1 MIKYFVTLFC
11 FYIIELISA
20 KFFMDTDILQSL
32 AHLDQ
37 SGNAQ
42 MVDVT
47 HKPQTI
53 RRAIAVCEISMKTT
67 TLDAIQAGNV
77 PKGDVLGTARLAG
90 IMAAK
95 QTANLIPMCHPLN
108 LTSVDVKIFLDENIP
123 GYQIEAEVK
132 TKSETGVEMEAMTAA
147 TIAALTLY
155 DMAKSLEKTMII
167 SNTRLIHKSGGK
179 SGDFN
184 APKGDYCDI

>member
-1 MIKYFVTLFC
+1 
-11 FYIIELISA
+11 
-20 KFFMDTDILQSL
+20 MDTDILQSL

-47 HKPQTI
+47 HKPQTV

-77 PKGDVLGTARLAG
+77 RKGDVIGTARLAG

-95 QTANLIPMCHPLN
+95 QTSNLIPMCHSMN
-108 LTSVDVKIFLDENIP
+108 LTSVDVRIKLDENIP

-132 TKSETGVEMEAMTAA
+132 TKAETGVEMEAMTAA

-184 APKGDYCDI
+184 APKGDYCDL

>member
-1 MIKYFVTLFC
+1 
-11 FYIIELISA
+11 
-20 KFFMDTDILQSL
+20 MDTDILQSL

-47 HKPQTI
+47 HKPQTV

-77 PKGDVLGTARLAG
+77 KKGDVLGTAKLAG

-95 QTANLIPMCHPLN
+95 QTSSLIPMCHPVN
-108 LTSVDVKIFLDENIP
+108 LTSVDVKILLDENIP

-132 TKSETGVEMEAMTAA
+132 TKAETGVEMEAMTAA

-184 APKGDYCDI
+184 APKGDYCDL

>member
-1 MIKYFVTLFC
+1 
-11 FYIIELISA
+11 
-20 KFFMDTDILQSL
+20 MDTDILQSL

-47 HKPQTI
+47 HKPQTV

-77 PKGDVLGTARLAG
+77 KKGDVLGTAKLAG

-95 QTANLIPMCHPLN
+95 QTASLIPLCHPVN
-108 LTSVDVKIFLDENIP
+108 LTSIDVRIMLDENIP

-132 TKSETGVEMEAMTAA
+132 TKSETGVEMEAMTAV

-155 DMAKSLEKTMII
+155 DMAKSLEKTMVI

-184 APKGDYCDI
+184 APKGEYCDL

>member
-1 MIKYFVTLFC
+1 
-11 FYIIELISA
+11 
-20 KFFMDTDILQSL
+20 MDTDILQSL

-47 HKPQTI
+47 HKPQTV
-53 RRAIAVCEISMKTT
+53 RRAIAVCEISMRTT

-77 PKGDVLGTARLAG
+77 KKGDVLGTAKLAG

-95 QTANLIPMCHPLN
+95 QTASLIPLCHPVN
-108 LTSVDVKIFLDENIP
+108 LTSIDVRIMLDENIP

-132 TKSETGVEMEAMTAA
+132 TKSETGVEMEAMTAV

-155 DMAKSLEKTMII
+155 DMAKSLEKTMVI

-184 APKGDYCDI
+184 APKGEYCDL

>member
-1 MIKYFVTLFC
+1 
-11 FYIIELISA
+11 
-20 KFFMDTDILQSL
+20 MDTDILQSL

-37 SGNAQ
+37 SGQAQ

-47 HKPQTI
+47 HKPQTV
-53 RRAIAVCEISMKTT
+53 RRAIAVCEVSMKTT

-77 PKGDVLGTARLAG
+77 KKGDVLGTARLAG

-108 LTSVDVKIFLDENIP
+108 LTSVDVRIRLDENIP

-132 TKSETGVEMEAMTAA
+132 TNAETGVEMEAMTAA
-147 TIAALTLY
+147 TITALTLY

-167 SNTRLIHKSGGK
+167 SNVRLVHKSGGK

-184 APKGDYCDI
+184 QSRDDY

>member
-1 MIKYFVTLFC
+1 VIHFILYYRANFSK
-11 FYIIELISA
+11 A
-20 KFFMDTDILQSL
+20 FMDTDNLQSL
-32 AHLDQ
+32 THLDQ

-47 HKPQTI
+47 HKPQTV
-53 RRAIAVCEISMKTT
+53 RRAIAMCEISMRTT
-67 TLDAIQAGNV
+67 TLDAIQAGNL
-77 PKGDVLGTARLAG
+77 PKGDVLGTAKLAG

-108 LTSVDVKIFLDENIP
+108 LTSVNVKIRLDENIP

-132 TKSETGVEMEAMTAA
+132 TNAETGVEMEAMTAV
-147 TIAALTLY
+147 TIAALTIY

-167 SNTRLIHKSGGK
+167 SNTRLVHKSGGD
-179 SGDFN
+179 SGEFN
-184 APKGDYCDI
+184 MPKGEYCDM

>member
-1 MIKYFVTLFC
+1 
-11 FYIIELISA
+11 
-20 KFFMDTDILQSL
+20 MDTDILQSL

-47 HKPQTI
+47 NKPQTV
-53 RRAIAVCEISMKTT
+53 RRAIAMCEISMRTT
-67 TLDAIQAGNV
+67 TLDAIQAGNI
-77 PKGDVLGTARLAG
+77 PKGDVLSTARLAG

-95 QTANLIPMCHPLN
+95 QTANLIPLCHPLP
-108 LTSVDVKIFLDENIP
+108 LTSVDVQIRLDENIP

-132 TKSETGVEMEAMTAA
+132 TKAETGVEMEAMTAA
-147 TIAALTLY
+147 MITALTIY
-155 DMAKSLEKTMII
+155 DMAKSVEKTMAI
-167 SNTRLIHKSGGK
+167 SNVRLVHKSGGK

>member
-1 MIKYFVTLFC
+1 
-11 FYIIELISA
+11 
-20 KFFMDTDILQSL
+20 MDTYILQSL
-32 AHLDQ
+32 THLDQ

-47 HKPQTI
+47 HKPQTV

-67 TLDAIQAGNV
+67 TLDAIQAGNL

-95 QTANLIPMCHPLN
+95 QTANLIPMCHPIN
-108 LTSVDVKIFLDENIP
+108 LTNVDVKIFLDENIP

-147 TIAALTLY
+147 TIAALTIY
-155 DMAKSLEKTMII
+155 DMAKALEKTMVI

-184 APKGDYCDI
+184 APKGEYCDI

>member
-1 MIKYFVTLFC
+1 
-11 FYIIELISA
+11 
-20 KFFMDTDILQSL
+20 MDTDILQSL
-32 AHLDQ
+32 THLDQ

-47 HKPQTI
+47 HKPQTV

-67 TLDAIQAGNV
+67 TLDAIQAGNL

-95 QTANLIPMCHPLN
+95 QTANLIPMCHPIN
-108 LTSVDVKIFLDENIP
+108 LTNVDVKIFLDENIP

-147 TIAALTLY
+147 TIAALTIY
-155 DMAKSLEKTMII
+155 DMAKALEKTMVI

-184 APKGDYCDI
+184 APKGEYCDI